1 MEGFAPAVFTP
12 RKAGERRVAILQ
24 QGDDIKP
31 VLAVEFITPDFL
43 ELSKAEA
50 AAARAIHA
58 VRENSEVV
66 EVYGFPARRFEDD
79 EIPGLSRLIV
89 SVETAFHLWR
99 AWNFAEIDKKSG
111 QAVVLE
117 LNRTNIARLLE
128 DQQVRAVWSAQLE
141 MASPLER
148 DEGNGS
154 AVSPNGTTATAATSA
169 PNVES
174 STAPAP
180 AGAATTP
187 EISAPG

>member
-1 MEGFAPAVFTP
+1 MFTP
-12 RKAGERRVAILQ
+12 RKAGEHRIAVLQ
-24 QGDDIKP
+24 QGDDKKP

-50 AAARAIHA
+50 AGARAIQA

-66 EVYGFPARRFEDD
+66 EAYGFPARRFEND
-79 EIPGLSRLIV
+79 ELPGLSRLII

-99 AWNFAEIDKKSG
+99 DWNFAEVDPATK
-111 QAVVLE
+111 QPVVLE

-128 DQQVRAVWSAQLE
+128 DQQVRAVWGAHLE
-141 MASPLER
+141 AASPLER

-154 AVSPNGTTATAATSA
+154 AASPTGTTAKAATSA

-174 STAPAP
+174 STDPAP
-180 AGAATTP
+180 AGGETTP
-187 EISAPG
+187 ETSAPG